1 MNSQNSAKGIS
12 IQSVSV
18 PRTLLNVCGGMAV
31 FKHVLCQLSCD
42 SLCGKLMGSAVAS
55 QHVRI
60 SWIPINL

>member
-12 IQSVSV
+12 IQSVGI
-18 PRTLLNVCGGMAV
+18 PRSLPRVCGGMAV
-31 FKHVLCQLSCD
+31 FNHVRSQLSCD
-42 SLCGKLMGSAVAS
+42 SLCGKLLSSAVAS